1 MDILGPIT
9 GEHATSYVIVLMDL
23 YSRWVEVSCVQD
35 ISSSAVIRFLEGVF
49 KRESFPRYLLTDN
62 GVQFCSHETES
73 YLQRCGIVHKKSAL
87 YHPETN
93 GAIER
98 VIKI

>member
-1 MDILGPIT
+1 MDILGPIR

-62 GVQFCSHETES
+62 GVHICRGVE
-73 YLQRCGIVHKKSAL
+73 L
-87 YHPETN
+87 YTKN
-93 GAIER
+93 RLFITLR
-98 VIKI
+98 RMVL